1 MSSEN
6 EKVSKTRK
14 LFIFAALFIIL
25 IALPAG
31 SWFYLKSGLN
41 WHKAAVAE
49 LGDYGKIRGAFII
62 FPDGEKRDQLKGEVV
77 VIHIFGDSP
86 DLTEA
91 NKKIIEVDKR
101 LYDQFG
107 QNEFFRMA
115 MIAEGG
121 TSEFRSEVQKIPSID
136 YVTWVWT
143 GGLGSWRTIIENG
156 YESFCLAE
164 HTSPVPEYFA
174 LADTSGKIRR
184 FYNALDEKQ
193 VGRMVEHI
201 AMILPKSER

>member
-1 MSSEN
+1 MEN

-14 LFIFAALFIIL
+14 VFIFIALFIIL
-25 IALPAG
+25 VALPAG

-77 VIHIFGDSP
+77 VIHIFGDAP

-91 NKKIIEVDKR
+91 NKQIIEVNKR

-107 QNEFFRMA
+107 QNEFFRLA

-121 TSEFRSEVQKIPSID
+121 TTEFRSAVQKIPSID
-136 YVTWVWT
+136 YATWVWT

-156 YESFCLAE
+156 YESFCLAQ
-164 HTSPVPEYFA
+164 HVSPVKEYFA
-174 LADTSGKIRR
+174 LADKTGKIVR
-184 FYNALDEKQ
+184 FYDALDEKQ